1 MIGGVLT
8 LFKTLIE
15 IILLRKGPDALPH
28 STALL
33 LIVAGVW
40 IAVGAIGAIAV
51 DAYTGQSLLAD
62 LILTSFGFGMYA
74 VVVKVFE
81 KSERLLRALT
91 AILGCGA
98 IFGVVLFAGRY
109 VLTTVLALEETPLF
123 SELILLWSIL
133 VEGHIIARTIDRQW
147 VIGFLIALAVLI
159 GQLQMFSVLKPML
172 ASAS

>member
-8 LFKTLIE
+8 LFKTLVE
-15 IILLRKGPDALPH
+15 IILLRKGPDELPH
-28 STALL
+28 STVLL
-33 LIVAGVW
+33 LYVAGMW
-40 IAVGAIGAIAV
+40 FAVGAVGAMMV
-51 DAYTGQSLLAD
+51 DTYNGQTLLAD
-62 LILTSFGFGMYA
+62 LILTSLGFGLYA

-98 IFGVVLFAGRY
+98 IFGAVLFAGRY
-109 VLTTVLALEETPLF
+109 VLTTVLGVEETPLF
-123 SELILLWSIL
+123 SEIILLWSIL

-159 GQLQMFSVLKPML
+159 GQLQVFAVLKPML
-172 ASAS
+172 VTAT

>member
-1 MIGGVLT
+1 MIGSVLT

-15 IILLRKGPDALPH
+15 IALLRKGPDALPH
-28 STALL
+28 SSVLFLITAA
-33 LIVAGVW
+33 IW
-40 IAVGAIGAIAV
+40 IAVGAVGAMIV
-51 DAYTGQSLLAD
+51 DTYNGQTLLVD
-62 LILTSFGFGMYA
+62 LILTALGFGLYS

-81 KSERLLRALT
+81 RSERLLRALT

-98 IFGVVLFAGRY
+98 IFGVALFAGRY
-109 VLTTVLALEETPLF
+109 VMTTFLAVQEAPLF

-159 GQLQMFSVLKPML
+159 GQLQMFAALKPML
-172 ASAS
+172 GSAT

>member
-15 IILLRKGPDALPH
+15 IILLRKGPEALPH
-28 STALL
+28 STVLL
-33 LIVAGVW
+33 LIVAGTW
-40 IAVGAIGAIAV
+40 IVVGVGGAIAV
-51 DAYTGQSLLAD
+51 DAYTGQSLMAD
-62 LILTSFGFGMYA
+62 LILTSFGFGLYA

-81 KSERLLRALT
+81 KSDRLLRALT

-98 IFGVVLFAGRY
+98 IFGIALFAGRY
-109 VLTTVLALEETPLF
+109 ILTTVLALDETPLF

-159 GQLQMFSVLKPML
+159 GQLQVFAVLKPML
-172 ASAS
+172 ESAT